1 MAFIIG
7 MYEADM
13 SGDKDKMRIRASEA
27 GSLDSVETAALS
39 GSRTLFRS
47 AEKAH

>member
-27 GSLDSVETAALS
+27 GSLDSVEAALG

-47 AEKAH
+47 AERAN

>member
-13 SGDKDKMRIRASEA
+13 SGDKDKMRIRGSEA
-27 GSLDSVETAALS
+27 GSLDSVEAPALG
-39 GSRTLFRS
+39 GSSTLFRS
-47 AEKAH
+47 AEKAN